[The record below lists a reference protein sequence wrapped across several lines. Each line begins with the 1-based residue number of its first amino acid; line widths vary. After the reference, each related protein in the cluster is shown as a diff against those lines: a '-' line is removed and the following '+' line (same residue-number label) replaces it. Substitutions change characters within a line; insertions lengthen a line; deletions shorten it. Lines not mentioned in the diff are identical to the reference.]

1 MRILVVEDDKDL
13 NRQLCEALEEAGYV
27 VDKAFDGS
35 EGHFLGDTEPY
46 DTVILDI
53 GLPEMDGITVLEE
66 WRAAG
71 RAMPVLILTARD
83 RWSDKVAG
91 IDAGADDYVGK
102 PFHVEEVLARVRA
115 LIRRAAGHSS
125 SEIVCGPVR
134 LDTRGAKATV
144 DGATLKLTSH
154 EFRLLSYLLHHQ
166 GEVVSRTELVE
177 HMYDQDFDRDS
188 NTIEVF
194 VGRLRKKLGVDMIE
208 TIRGLGYR
216 IQAPGDGS

>member
-1 MRILVVEDDKDL
+1 MRILVVEDDQDL
-13 NRQLCEALEEAGYV
+13 NRQVSEALEEAGYV

-46 DTVILDI
+46 DAVILDI
-53 GLPEMDGITVLEE
+53 GLPEKDGITVLEE

-91 IDAGADDYVGK
+91 IDAGADDYVAK
-102 PFHVEEVLARVRA
+102 PFHVEEVLARIRA

-125 SEIVCGPVR
+125 SEIVCGPLR

-144 DGATLKLTSH
+144 DGKALKLTSH
-154 EFRLLSYLLHHQ
+154 EFRLLSYLVHHVNK
-166 GEVVSRTELVE
+166 VVSRTELVE

-216 IQAPGDGS
+216 IQAPGDGQ